1 MKIYKLLPICSL
13 LFFAACGNDSS
24 SASSDDPESSSSEES
39 LENSSSSW
47 IASSSSNSRNDVDV
61 SSSSRK
67 EENTSSSSKGDVSSS
82 STETS
87 SSSQKNESLTDPL
100 KIFKTRKPKA
110 EVYTC
115 KSSELN
121 WEEKFD
127 QQDWICS
134 FKYDGDEGYVY
145 VQSSPTDCEARFSMI
160 PVVGVDT
167 AAFYVNGKYETLKD
181 VTYSWGG
188 NHHNDSFRFSYNGKV
203 FEYSHSSYG
212 WGGRS
217 CQEMD
222 CLMVYEADG
231 KTLIEDGCGLDKED
245 LHQSRTLPIVCR
257 FASVEDGSFGNFT
270 DKFELCT
277 GDYRIPDPAE

>member
-39 LENSSSSW
+39 LDNSSSSW

-67 EENTSSSSKGDVSSS
+67 EEKSSSSKGEV
-82 STETS
+82 S
-87 SSSQKNESLTDPL
+87 SSSQKSGALTDPL

-134 FKYDGDEGYVY
+134 FKYDGDEGFVY

-160 PVVGVDT
+160 PVMSVDT
-167 AAFYVNGKYETLKD
+167 AAFYVNGEYETLKN
-181 VTYSWGG
+181 VTYEWGG
-188 NHHNDSFRFSYNGKV
+188 NHHNDSFRFSYKGKV
-203 FEYSHSSYG
+203 FEYFHSSYG

-222 CLMVYEADG
+222 CLKVYESDG
-231 KTLIEDGCGLDKED
+231 ETLIEDGCGTFNDNIS
-245 LHQSRTLPIVCR
+245 QSRSLPVVCR
-257 FASVEDGSFGNFT
+257 FASVEDGSFDSFT
-270 DKFELCT
+270 DTFEICM
-277 GDYRIPDPAE
+277 GDFRIPDPAE